1 MILAAALVVG
11 TAGCTFFTPQATLNQ
26 YDPSDGVSANLGDLQ
41 LRNVLAIANEDG
53 SAVSLLF
60 SVINRGGPH
69 ALKIQFDGDDGKTTT
84 SQVID
89 GNTTTTFGNTAE
101 EPQIVLAN
109 PGVPSGG
116 LLPVYFQYGTVEGK
130 LVLVPVLDASG
141 IYSELAPAAAP

>member
-1 MILAAALVVG
+1 MILASALVVG
-11 TAGCTFFTPQATLNQ
+11 TAGCTFLTPQATLNQ

-53 SAVSLLF
+53 SAASLLF
-60 SVINRGGPH
+60 SVTNRGGPH

-89 GNTTTTFGNTAE
+89 GNSTTTFGNTVD

-109 PGVPSGG
+109 SGVPAGG

-130 LVLVPVLDASG
+130 LVLVPVLDATG
-141 IYSELAPAAAP
+141 IYSELAPGAAP